1 MDGMKLFGWLTLMIS
16 DKLDNIDVISR
27 IEMEKSQF
35 KSTFPHQKNALAKA
49 SAFFCEIR
57 LFRTRWTKQK
67 SCRRRLTGF
76 LFLCAP
82 QPVFSEVPQSVLTE
96 AEPPRISKKW
106 KRASDHELRLRMP
119 RCCDRTKMP
128 SRAPYEPVAQI
139 A

>member
-1 MDGMKLFGWLTLMIS
+1 MDAAIKET
-16 DKLDNIDVISR
+16 N
-27 IEMEKSQF
+27 
-35 KSTFPHQKNALAKA
+35 
-49 SAFFCEIR
+49 
-57 LFRTRWTKQK
+57 
-67 SCRRRLTGF
+67 RRRGIQD
-76 LFLCAP
+76 AYNKAHGI
-82 QPVFSEVPQSVLTE
+82 VPRTIVKDVRELLEITQSDSGAARADGVKMTK